1 MLHLRGCYLKEM
13 PEVAA
18 HDEVGHQSELRR
30 GEEQRSLRPLRPL
43 AREPGLYLL
52 GPYRRVG
59 CICWADLRRW
69 GLITPPEVANT
80 GTRFLTGGPGAAR
93 GGVASKNGCVHAR
106 TGWVQFTIPIL
117 SFVK

>member
-1 MLHLRGCYLKEM
+1 MPWCYPRGCYLKEM

-30 GEEQRSLRPLRPL
+30 GEEQRSLRPLRSL

-69 GLITPPEVANT
+69 GLITALSRPATKACRRSGE
-80 GTRFLTGGPGAAR
+80 GPAWSAAPTSHR
-93 GGVASKNGCVHAR
+93 SGVYVECRAS
-106 TGWVQFTIPIL
+106 FP
-117 SFVK
+117 